1 MRLITPV
8 VFLPLFVVSAG
19 YGQNIISSMAGTGFP
34 GFTGDGGPAST
45 AQLYTPQNA
54 AVDSAGT
61 VYFSDNNNHRI
72 RRIAPDGTI
81 STIAGNGVQFNGGS
95 ASDGDGGPALS
106 ASLGLGVSGCYQSG

>member
-1 MRLITPV
+1 MRL
-8 VFLPLFVVSAG
+8 LAPLMLVSFPFSAA
-19 YGQNIISSMAGTGFP
+19 YSQNIISSMAGTGFP

-106 ASLGLGVSGCYQSG
+106 ASLG